1 MKFIFLICIFSVSA
15 ALAFAT
21 EPASEFT
28 TSVPRDIDAMLRAQ
42 MIVQNYRDRLV
53 LKQSMWSSTE
63 DAENKV
69 RAENAFKL
77 GQELFA
83 KEDFKKARKA
93 FENACKLDP
102 KNDIYFYSYAVDLYK
117 INFFRR
123 SLAILNMLES
133 TSVNQTELTFYEG
146 LDHMNLHE
154 DDLAYSKFIIVRDQK
169 DAQLSSLAAMY
180 AGVLSKKK
188 LDFNEARTNFEFV
201 LDNSQDP
208 KLDEKA
214 ELAIEA
220 VNREEQFNEQAKKK
234 WGYSFY
240 TGAIS
245 DGNVL
250 NTAKANQ
257 VTSAAAYRFLY
268 GGTVAYKAHFSQ
280 KSTLLPQLSF
290 SDIYSVNT
298 KLKSDTLVQ
307 SADPL
312 QIEASLPYRRQIKLF
327 KKPASWYISP
337 AYQNLFMSYDEGSRK
352 KIFDSIYVVT
362 SLNLSH
368 FKNWISE
375 YRLEYS
381 KDNSHITGVS
391 EANQQDAQRYT
402 LGLSQTRLLDSM
414 GKTSLSGDLLYSEN
428 NANGSNMRYKKY
440 ILSLGGNLPLFSSW
454 LGYGR
459 FDYVSTDYYQSV
471 LGRNDKGMVVTA
483 GGYRPINT
491 HSSVN
496 LNVQYYTNNSTV
508 GNYDYNKFVFTAMY
522 IYRGGFL

>member
-1 MKFIFLICIFSVSA
+1 MKFFLLVYLFTMLASV
-15 ALAFAT
+15 AFAQQK
-21 EPASEFT
+21 AGDFT
-28 TSVPRDIDAMLRAQ
+28 AAVPRDIDAMLRAQ

-53 LKQSMWSSTE
+53 LKQSMWSSAE
-63 DAENKV
+63 DAENKI
-69 RAENAFKL
+69 RAARAFKL
-77 GQELFA
+77 GQEYFA
-83 KEDFKKARKA
+83 KEDFKKARTA

-102 KNDIYFYSYAVDLYK
+102 KNDIYFYSYAIDLYK

-146 LDHMNLHE
+146 LDHMNLRE
-154 DDLAYSKFIIVRDQK
+154 DDLAYSKFIIVRDEK
-169 DAQLSSLAAMY
+169 DVQLSSLAAMY
-180 AGVLSKKK
+180 AGVLAKKK
-188 LDFNEARTNFEFV
+188 FDYGDARTNFEFV

-208 KLDEKA
+208 KLDQKA
-214 ELAIEA
+214 ETAIEIT
-220 VNREEQFNEQAKKK
+220 NQEERFNEQAKKK

-257 VTSAAAYRFLY
+257 VTSAAAYRLLY
-268 GGTVAYKAHFSQ
+268 GGSIAYKAHFTQ
-280 KSTLLPQLSF
+280 KSSLLPQLSF

-298 KLKSDTLVQ
+298 KLKSDTVIQ

-312 QIEASLPYRRQIKLF
+312 QLEASLPYRRQINLF
-327 KKPASWYISP
+327 SKPASWYVSP

-352 KIFDSIYVVT
+352 KIFDSIYLVT
-362 SLNLSH
+362 SLSLSH
-368 FKNWISE
+368 FENWISE

-381 KDNSHITGVS
+381 KDNSHITGVTDD
-391 EANQQDAQRYT
+391 NKQDSQRYT
-402 LGLSQTRLLDSM
+402 LALSQTRLLDGS
-414 GKTSLSGDLLYSEN
+414 GKTSVSGDFLYSEN
-428 NANGSNMRYKKY
+428 NANGSNMRYRKY
-440 ILSLGGNLPLFSSW
+440 ILSLGGNRPLFTSW

-459 FDYVSTDYYQSV
+459 LDYVSTDYYQSV
-471 LGRNDKGMVVTA
+471 LGRNDKGIVITT
-483 GGYRPINT
+483 GGYRSVSP

-496 LNVQYYTNNSTV
+496 LNIQYYTNNSTV